1 MSEYE
6 LMVIIKP
13 QAEADE
19 VGEAQKDIE
28 ALITQHKG
36 KIVTTDD
43 WGEKQLSFKIKGHDR
58 GNYVVYGIEMD
69 PSSTSKFT
77 SKLQLHKSLLRY
89 LLVKQTKKKDTAKN

>member
-28 ALITQHKG
+28 VLISQHKG
-36 KIVTTDD
+36 QILATDD
-43 WGEKQLSFKIKGHDR
+43 WGEKQLSYKIRGHDR
-58 GNYVVYGIEMD
+58 GNYIVYGIEME
-69 PSSTSKFT
+69 PASTSKF
-77 SKLQLHKSLLRY
+77 SAKLQLHKSLLRY
-89 LLVKQTKKKDTAKN
+89 LLVKQPKKKETSKN

>member
-19 VGEAQKDIE
+19 VGEARKDIE
-28 ALITQHKG
+28 TLISQHKG

-58 GNYVVYGIEMD
+58 GNYVVYGIEME
-69 PSSTSKFT
+69 PVNTSKFT
-77 SKLQLHKSLLRY
+77 GKLQLHKNLLRY
-89 LLVKQTKKKDTAKN
+89 LLVKQPKKKDTGQN